1 MFRIFSARVIN
12 EYSQR
17 TKSQKRQW
25 KKTIGKT
32 TSKPKKEKE
41 KETLNLWHVY
51 LHLRKITEIET

>member
-25 KKTIGKT
+25 KKTIGEENRKNNKQT
-32 TSKPKKEKE
+32 KKRE
-41 KETLNLWHVY
+41 
-51 LHLRKITEIET
+51 RKRNIEFVACLPSFT

>member
-25 KKTIGKT
+25 KKTIGKENRKNNKQT
-32 TSKPKKEKE
+32 KKRE
-41 KETLNLWHVY
+41 
-51 LHLRKITEIET
+51 RKRNIEFVACLPSFA

>member
-25 KKTIGKT
+25 KKTIGEENRKNNKQT
-32 TSKPKKEKE
+32 KKK
-41 KETLNLWHVY
+41 
-51 LHLRKITEIET
+51 RKKKKH

>member
-25 KKTIGKT
+25 KKTIGKENRKNNKQT
-32 TSKPKKEKE
+32 KKRE
-41 KETLNLWHVY
+41 
-51 LHLRKITEIET
+51 RKRNIEFVKCLPSFT

>member
-25 KKTIGKT
+25 KKTIGKENRKNNKQT
-32 TSKPKKEKE
+32 KKRE
-41 KETLNLWHVY
+41 
-51 LHLRKITEIET
+51 RKRNIEFVAWLPSFA

>member
-25 KKTIGKT
+25 KKTIGKENRKNNKQT
-32 TSKPKKEKE
+32 KKRE
-41 KETLNLWHVY
+41 
-51 LHLRKITEIET
+51 RKRNIEFVACLPSFT

>member
-25 KKTIGKT
+25 KKTIGKENRKNNKQT
-32 TSKPKKEKE
+32 KKRE
-41 KETLNLWHVY
+41 
-51 LHLRKITEIET
+51 RKRNIELVACLPSFT